1 MASKLDYSNRSS
13 VEKYVIDQSGWPEE
27 VFKDESKKPKVVH
40 SKEDFL
46 EELFFGNHMN
56 DVVVFPNGIKEFG
69 MESAVPQYL
78 TECLR
83 SSSTVREFLSK
94 IPADKRERLKG
105 RVYHKKDKARRWI
118 VGSEKELKK
127 SQDGETLYSLEEKWT
142 ELQKHPE
149 VPDKHMY
156 IAEMRKLDKYKHP
169 LTGEWVKTVVD
180 TDMKDT
186 VPPYWD
192 FMMPYWDR
200 FDEGVFVG
208 GPLSGSPLHVD
219 QVQWSNIGK
228 NWDGCKLMA
237 LWKYGTDSHAF
248 LDKHLRKLFV
258 NTDDEEEMSQL
269 RHACKIVIA
278 QPGDL
283 FIFSGANPH
292 AVMCMGDSLSMT
304 GYESFVNLNPVHA
317 QVFVDTNRKPHFE
330 ECWADDEDVADIKED
345 AIDALHKGIDLII
358 HEQREQLVHPKF
370 SKALDVCIE
379 TLCSQDTKFA
389 TELRDLRSKRRKIQ
403 AKNQIKTQMVV

>member
-1 MASKLDYSNRSS
+1 MFSQCDVSILDAFRFCDLGLY
-13 VEKYVIDQSGWPEE
+13 
-27 VFKDESKKPKVVH
+27 H
-40 SKEDFL
+40 C
-46 EELFFGNHMN
+46 H
-56 DVVVFPNGIKEFG
+56 
-69 MESAVPQYL
+69 
-78 TECLR
+78 LR
-83 SSSTVREFLSK
+83 SIYL
-94 IPADKRERLKG
+94 
-105 RVYHKKDKARRWI
+105 Y
-118 VGSEKELKK
+118 VGK
-127 SQDGETLYSLEEKWT
+127 SLYSLEEKWT
-142 ELQKHPE
+142 ELQKLPD

-237 LWKYGTDSHAF
+237 LWKYGTDSHDF

-258 NTDDEEEMSQL
+258 NTDDQEEMNQL
-269 RHACKIVIA
+269 LHACKIVIA

-317 QVFVDTNRKPHFE
+317 QVRNPM
-330 ECWADDEDVADIKED
+330 
-345 AIDALHKGIDLII
+345 LHCERFFAMTSLS
-358 HEQREQLVHPKF
+358 RRVL
-370 SKALDVCIE
+370 
-379 TLCSQDTKFA
+379 FA
-389 TELRDLRSKRRKIQ
+389 TC
-403 AKNQIKTQMVV
+403 V